1 MSGEVEENKDKENKD
16 KEGDKNNKITEKYK
30 SSEFI
35 LQYMYNEYCKEN
47 DRRAN
52 LESRIA
58 ILLTVSTFFAGF
70 ILINNPIDIKGMID
84 NNINIAIVFIVI
96 QAFSWVGLVGGLGC
110 FISILVARGYRSI
123 KIDSFAN
130 IQPQCADK
138 GLIAYE
144 LLVAYKECLDFNKK
158 INDKKFNITN
168 IGIILIS
175 ISIVIFLIS
184 NIIVFF
190 I

>member
-1 MSGEVEENKDKENKD
+1 MSEEVQQNDKETL
-16 KEGDKNNKITEKYK
+16 EEMYK

-47 DRRAN
+47 ERRAN
-52 LESRIA
+52 LESRIS

-70 ILINNPIDIKGMID
+70 ILINNPIDINSIID
-84 NNINIAIVFIVI
+84 NNIKVAIAFIVL
-96 QAFSWVGLVGGLGC
+96 QSFSWIGLVGGLGC

-123 KIDSFAN
+123 VIDSFAN
-130 IQPQCADK
+130 IEPQASNK

-144 LLVAYKECLDFNKK
+144 LLEAYKECLDYNRKVNDNKFK
-158 INDKKFNITN
+158 ITN
-168 IGIILIS
+168 IGIMLVSVS
-175 ISIVIFLIS
+175 IIIFLIT
-184 NIIVFF
+184 NIVVFF

>member
-1 MSGEVEENKDKENKD
+1 MIENVQQQGQIQENYK
-16 KEGDKNNKITEKYK
+16 KTVQEKYK

-47 DRRAN
+47 ERRAN

-70 ILINNPIDIKGMID
+70 ILINNQIDINSMID
-84 NNINIAIVFIVI
+84 NNMKVAIVFIVI
-96 QAFSWVGLVGGLGC
+96 QSFSWVGLVGGLAC
-110 FISILVARGYRSI
+110 FISILVARGYKTI
-123 KIDSFAN
+123 TIDNFIN
-130 IQPQCADK
+130 IEPQGADK

-144 LLVAYKECLDFNKK
+144 LLQAYKECLDYNRKV
-158 INDKKFNITN
+158 NDKKFNLTN

-175 ISIVIFLIS
+175 ISIAIFLIT

>member
-1 MSGEVEENKDKENKD
+1 MSEDVQEVDENNTIK
-16 KEGDKNNKITEKYK
+16 EKYK

-47 DRRAN
+47 ERRAN
-52 LESRIA
+52 LESTIA

-70 ILINNPIDIKGMID
+70 ILVNNPIDINSMLVD
-84 NNINIAIVFIVI
+84 NIKIAIVFIVL
-96 QAFSWVGLVGGLGC
+96 QSFSWVWLVGGLGC

-123 KIDSFAN
+123 TIDSFAN
-130 IQPQCADK
+130 IEPQGADK

-144 LLVAYKECLDFNKK
+144 LLEAYKQCLDFNRKV
-158 INDKKFNITN
+158 NDKKFNITN
-168 IGIILIS
+168 IGIILVS
-175 ISIVIFLIS
+175 ISIAIFLIS
-184 NIIVFF
+184 NIIAFF